1 METFLA
7 DIEVIEGN
15 LSIVRSFPLISLDF
29 FKKLR
34 IIKGEDRQND
44 RFGIK
49 VLENQNL
56 QALFKQNVTV
66 ARGRMFFH
74 FNPKLCMN
82 IIEDFK
88 KHVVAVRNID
98 KLPADEVA
106 PNSNGDKIACNVT
119 ELHVNITKI
128 MSNVAILTLVP
139 LQYEDERQLLGY
151 IVHYM
156 PTPFRN
162 VSMFEGRDA
171 CGGDAWTL
179 EDIQDPNRNSTS
191 VIHILTH
198 LKPYTQYAYYV
209 RTYTVASEQRGGLS
223 PIQYFTTLPYKPDP
237 ITKLSVL
244 ANGSSEIVSFFFQLN
259 FLFRNIPQTQTFLLK
274 FFDFTKSRRSNGDH
288 QLKPTV
294 I

>member
-1 METFLA
+1 MFILFADNIVRELETFLA
-7 DIEVIEGN
+7 DIEEIEGN
-15 LSIVRSFPLISLDF
+15 LSIVRSFPLISLGF

-34 IIKGEDRQND
+34 IVRGQTGEKDRY
-44 RFGIK
+44 GIR
-49 VLENQNL
+49 VVENQNL
-56 QALFKQNVTV
+56 QALFTQNVTIEH
-66 ARGRMFFH
+66 GRMFFH

-82 IIEDFK
+82 IIEEFK
-88 KHVVAVRNID
+88 MNVREVTNQT

-119 ELHVNITKI
+119 TLHVNITKLGF
-128 MSNVAILTLVP
+128 NVAILELEP

-162 VSMFEGRDA
+162 VTMFEGRDA

-179 EDIQDPNRNSTS
+179 EDILDNNRNSST
-191 VIHILTH
+191 VTHILTH

-237 ITKLSVL
+237 ITKLKVEP
-244 ANGSSEIVSFFFQLN
+244 NGSSEIVSHIDN
-259 FLFRNIPQTQTFLLK
+259 SLK
-274 FFDFTKSRRSNGDH
+274 
-288 QLKPTV
+288 LK
-294 I
+294 

>member
-1 METFLA
+1 MILDNIVRELETFLA
-7 DIEVIEGN
+7 DIEEIEGN
-15 LSIVRSFPLISLDF
+15 LSIVRSFPLISLGF
-29 FKKLR
+29 FKNLR
-34 IIKGEDRQND
+34 IVRGLTGEKDRY
-44 RFGIK
+44 GIR
-49 VLENQNL
+49 VVENQNL
-56 QALFKQNVTV
+56 QALFAQNVTIEH
-66 ARGRMFFH
+66 GRMFFH

-82 IIEDFK
+82 IIEEFK
-88 KHVVAVRNID
+88 MNVREVRNQE

-119 ELHVNITKI
+119 TLHVNITKL
-128 MSNVAILTLVP
+128 SEKVAILELEP

-162 VSMFEGRDA
+162 VTMFEGRDA

-179 EDIQDPNRNSTS
+179 EDILDSNRNEST
-191 VIHILTH
+191 VTHILTH

-237 ITKLSVL
+237 ITKLKVEP
-244 ANGSSEIVSFFFQLN
+244 NGSSEIVSYNDHLQM
-259 FLFRNIPQTQTFLLK
+259 ILL
-274 FFDFTKSRRSNGDH
+274 R
-288 QLKPTV
+288 TV
-294 I
+294 NLL